1 MIGVISGLV
10 AVVLLVL
17 MVVALGMRSMNR
29 RESALSPERIK
40 AMAENKGPKPRRPA
54 EETFFESF
62 PAGFDA
68 FEEPAERSKQRSS
81 GRQGRQAR
89 AAERGGK
96 QSAGTGARG
105 RRGVDEWGEQ
115 DDYDDD
121 YWSRVRA
128 DDGGF
133 GGSIAAR
140 MATPRPV
147 EQPAEA
153 AADAGPAADPNAATA
168 QVPLP
173 QRPAHAGL
181 ADLVETSRATTGSPK
196 SRAKQTP
203 ASASPA
209 VSASALA
216 EQKTVTFSA
225 PTPDVPGTT
234 GPSRGRSARSA
245 SRAARS
251 ARRSAAAASAETG
264 RPAPSGS
271 FDAPPAPATGPA
283 APITGSSAPI
293 TGSSVPMPTTGMFTA
308 GSFETPLG
316 TGPFEAAPSP
326 AAPGTAP
333 GSAPGTGQ
341 GTGSGSA
348 WPSAYESP
356 VYDAPHGDA
365 YNLSRNA
372 TGPFSPADTGPSYPV
387 TPVAP
392 VTPEVTP
399 GPGTTTS
406 PGWPSVRDVL
416 DDPEPPRA
424 VSSSWPPAETY
435 QMPQTGM
442 QPPAPAAPPAYD
454 GYSATTP
461 AGAGTAY
468 GPAQPPTSSS
478 YEVSAGW
485 ATIDESDTVTG
496 SSAAPSPY
504 ESAGYDVPS
513 GQSYYGY
520 GQQGGYG
527 TDQAAAPSWQE
538 QNPGGGRP
546 SAYDELY
553 GDAPKPTSAPRG
565 SHRNEPET
573 DYPDYYR

>member
-29 RESALSPERIK
+29 RESALSAERIK

-68 FEEPAERSKQRSS
+68 FEEPAERSKQQRPGSN
-81 GRQGRQAR
+81 RQGGGRQAR

-96 QSAGTGARG
+96 QPAPAGARG

-147 EQPAEA
+147 EQPADVEA
-153 AADAGPAADPNAATA
+153 AAGANPAADPSAATA

-173 QRPAHAGL
+173 QRPVPAGL
-181 ADLVETSRATTGSPK
+181 ADLVEPSRSATGSSR

-203 ASASPA
+203 APA

-225 PTPDVPGTT
+225 PTPDALGTA
-234 GPSRGRSARSA
+234 PSRGRSSRSG
-245 SRAARS
+245 SRSTRS
-251 ARRSAAAASAETG
+251 GGRRSAAAAAAAETG
-264 RPAPSGS
+264 HTSASGPFETPS
-271 FDAPPAPATGPA
+271 
-283 APITGSSAPI
+283 APITGPSAPITGPAAPI
-293 TGSSVPMPTTGMFTA
+293 TGSSVPMPTTGAFTA

-316 TGPFEAAPSP
+316 TGPFDAASSP
-326 AAPGTAP
+326 ATP
-333 GSAPGTGQ
+333 
-341 GTGSGSA
+341 GTGSGAGSGSGST

-356 VYDAPHGDA
+356 AYDASHGDA
-365 YNLSRNA
+365 YDLSRNA

-392 VTPEVTP
+392 VTPEVAP
-399 GPGTTTS
+399 APGTTTS

-424 VSSSWPPAETY
+424 VSSSWPAVETY

-442 QPPAPAAPPAYD
+442 QQPTPAAPTAYD
-454 GYSATTP
+454 GYPTTTP
-461 AGAGTAY
+461 VGDGTTY
-468 GPAQPPTSSS
+468 GSTQPPTSSS

-496 SSAAPSPY
+496 PPAAASPY

-520 GQQGGYG
+520 EQQGGYG
-527 TDQAAAPSWQE
+527 TGQAATPSWQE
-538 QNPGGGRP
+538 QNTGGGLP
-546 SAYDELY
+546 SSYDELY
-553 GDAPKPTSAPRG
+553 GDAPKPTTARRG

>member
-29 RESALSPERIK
+29 RESALSAERIK

-68 FEEPAERSKQRSS
+68 FEEPAERSKPQRPGSA
-81 GRQGRQAR
+81 RQHGGRQAR

-96 QSAGTGARG
+96 QSAPASGARG
-105 RRGVDEWGEQ
+105 RRGVDEWGEH

-147 EQPAEA
+147 EQPTDAEA
-153 AADAGPAADPNAATA
+153 AAAASPVADPNAATA

-173 QRPAHAGL
+173 QRPVPAGL
-181 ADLVETSRATTGSPK
+181 ADLVETSRPTTGSSR

-203 ASASPA
+203 ATSSPA

-225 PTPDVPGTT
+225 PTPDVLGT
-234 GPSRGRSARSA
+234 GPSRGRSSRSG
-245 SRAARS
+245 SRS
-251 ARRSAAAASAETG
+251 ARSGGRRSSAAAAAETG
-264 RPAPSGS
+264 QASASGS
-271 FDAPPAPATGPA
+271 FETP
-283 APITGSSAPI
+283 SAPI
-293 TGSSVPMPTTGMFTA
+293 TGPSAPITGPSAPMPTTGAFTA
-308 GSFETPLG
+308 GSFEAPLG
-316 TGPFEAAPSP
+316 TGPFEATPSP
-326 AAPGTAP
+326 AAPGT
-333 GSAPGTGQ
+333 GSASP
-341 GTGSGSA
+341 
-348 WPSAYESP
+348 WPPAYEP
-356 VYDAPHGDA
+356 PAYDASHGDA
-365 YNLSRNA
+365 YDLSRNA

-392 VTPEVTP
+392 VTPEVAP
-399 GPGTTTS
+399 APGTTTS

-424 VSSSWPPAETY
+424 VSSSWPAVETY

-442 QPPAPAAPPAYD
+442 QPPAAPPAYD
-454 GYSATTP
+454 GYPAATP
-461 AGAGTAY
+461 AGDGTAY
-468 GPAQPPTSSS
+468 GSAQPPASAS

-485 ATIDESDTVTG
+485 ASIDESDTVTG
-496 SSAAPSPY
+496 PPAAASPY

-513 GQSYYGY
+513 GQSYYGHD
-520 GQQGGYG
+520 QRGGYG
-527 TDQAAAPSWQE
+527 TGQAATPSWQE
-538 QNPGGGRP
+538 QNTGGDP
-546 SAYDELY
+546 AYDELY
-553 GDAPKPTSAPRG
+553 GDAPKPTTAHRG